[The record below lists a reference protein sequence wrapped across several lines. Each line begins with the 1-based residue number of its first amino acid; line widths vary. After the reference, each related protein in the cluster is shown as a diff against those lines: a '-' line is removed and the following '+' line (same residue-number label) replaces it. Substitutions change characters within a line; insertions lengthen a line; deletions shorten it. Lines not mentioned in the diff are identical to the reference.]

1 MSKWGTA
8 SASVIGTGHLRH
20 QTPCQDFSLCS
31 LNNDTLICAVSD
43 GAGTASHSD
52 VGARIAVTHFIRSFR
67 DIADVAAIDRDDM
80 GRFLA
85 SLVELLDEEA
95 SNNQAAVGD
104 YACTLLGVVASPSRI
119 AYFQIGDGAIV
130 IPSGEPGTYD
140 GVFWPQHGEYANT
153 TNFVTDAN
161 AQAVFQLR
169 GEAVVSEF
177 AIFSDGLERLI
188 LHEATR
194 RVHAPALRPIF
205 DWFRTAEADREA
217 TQALTAYLE
226 SDHINMRTDDDKSV
240 VGPGLSSVPAE

>member
-1 MSKWGTA
+1 MK
-8 SASVIGTGHLRH
+8 H

-85 SLVELLDEEA
+85 SLVELLDKET
-95 SNNQAAVGD
+95 SNNQAAVSD
-104 YACTLLGVVASPSRI
+104 YACTLLGVVAWPSRI
-119 AYFQIGDGAIV
+119 AYFQIGDGAIATA
-130 IPSGEPGTYD
+130 SGEPGTYD
-140 GVFWPQHGEYANT
+140 WAWADDGEYANT

-169 GEAVVSEF
+169 VEAVVRDF
-177 AIFSDGLERLI
+177 AIFSDGLEQLI

-217 TQALTAYLE
+217 TQALRLFRKRSHQHE
-226 SDHINMRTDDDKSV
+226 NR
-240 VGPGLSSVPAE
+240 